1 MFYTLLNRESINEM
15 KNDFSDYFVCKRY
28 TTMISQIKQLDLN
41 NLGDDVLNYFE
52 NISQIETNRF
62 NTRKLKSNDFD
73 NDIFIENM
81 SSDSINLLDFID
93 WPEVSRQKL
102 SLREYKK
109 YETNL
114 RWDIV
119 SEVIS
124 PKMAFDYFIDDVDWN
139 IISEHNTI
147 PENIL
152 TKVYWRID
160 LPTLISTQNVPEHII
175 EFRVLELD
183 KIGYEPCTTGWDVLC
198 QNKHDLSLDFLHKYK
213 DKLNWEYICSFNN
226 KLTVY
231 FIKNHIQYVS
241 LYDLEL
247 YGKITHEEY
256 LDLCEYKDTLK
267 L

>member
-1 MFYTLLNRESINEM
+1 
-15 KNDFSDYFVCKRY
+15 
-28 TTMISQIKQLDLN
+28 MISQIKQLDLN

-52 NISQIETNRF
+52 NISQIETNKF
-62 NTRKLKSNDFD
+62 NSSKQRPTHFD

-81 SSDSINLLDFID
+81 SSDSINLFDFID
-93 WPEVSRQKL
+93 WNEVSRQKL

-109 YETNL
+109 YEINL

-160 LPTLISTQNVPEHII
+160 LHTLISTQNVPEHII

-183 KIGYEPCTTGWDVLC
+183 TTVYEPCTTCWDILS
-198 QNKHDLSLDFLHKYK
+198 QTKHDLSLEFLDKYK
-213 DKLNWEYICSFNN
+213 DKLNWEYICAFNKN
-226 KLTVY
+226 LTIY
-231 FIKNHIQYVS
+231 FIEKHINYVS

-247 YGKITHEEY
+247 YGKVTHEEY
-256 LDLCEYKDTLK
+256 LYLCDYKDTLK

>member
-1 MFYTLLNRESINEM
+1 M
-15 KNDFSDYFVCKRY
+15 KNDFMDYFICKRY

-52 NISQIETNRF
+52 NISQVETSKFYSHNQKHAGNFEDDLF
-62 NTRKLKSNDFD
+62 NGK
-73 NDIFIENM
+73 M

-93 WPEVSRQKL
+93 WGEVSRQKL
-102 SLREYKK
+102 SLREYKR
-109 YETNL
+109 YEMNL
-114 RWDIV
+114 KWDIV

-124 PKMAFDYFIDDVDWN
+124 PQMAFDSFIDDVDWN
-139 IISEHNTI
+139 IISEHSKI

-160 LPTLISTQNVPEHII
+160 LHTLISTQNVPEHII

-183 KIGYEPCTTGWDVLC
+183 NIVYEPCTSGWDVLC

-213 DKLNWEYICSFNN
+213 DKINWEYICAFNN